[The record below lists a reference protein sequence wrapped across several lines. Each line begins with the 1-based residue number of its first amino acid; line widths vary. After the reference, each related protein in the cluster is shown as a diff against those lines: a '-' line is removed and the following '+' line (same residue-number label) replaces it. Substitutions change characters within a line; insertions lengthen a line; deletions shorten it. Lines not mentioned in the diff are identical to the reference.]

1 MSTDPQPDLPEI
13 RERRNLGANFE
24 ASILDTG
31 GIVITLDSGSAAI
44 LKAEQAYNLLDFLY
58 EHRLLL
64 HQKSQEQEDE
74 ESEAQKEI
82 VRDWIARNHATEGDQ
97 AQGEQLS

>member
-1 MSTDPQPDLPEI
+1 MSDQKQDIAEV

-24 ASILDTG
+24 ASLLDTG
-31 GIVITLDSGSAAI
+31 GVVITLDSGSAAI

-64 HQKSQEQEDE
+64 HQKSQEQEDK

-82 VRDWIARNHATEGDQ
+82 VRDWIARSHATEGDQ